1 MCDETRAEN
10 AFREGAVETIPYA
23 RTTAAEKGRIAVRT
37 GRSASYEA
45 GERVALISVL
55 LGALALSV
63 LASSGPIQWM
73 DNGFLLFIAAQGD
86 YVARELSATSHPLYH
101 SVTAMLYKLFG
112 VHGVAYFNSLLM
124 APLAYVVYRVGKAL
138 GLDAPYAVLAA
149 LGVILLHNV
158 FWVSTKMEVYA
169 LHLLIVMTAYAIVFD
184 HDVAVRRTAVVV
196 GVLTGLGAATHQL
209 TIIVL
214 APLYLYLLP
223 RCRWRLLWALPGLLL
238 GLAPCYPAMLH
249 EFNAGSDAATVI
261 RIFLTGSDGAAS
273 AGWEG
278 ALFRFDKIFQDKHYA
293 VLVLVSLCGVGLL
306 GAMRKP
312 ATLKQTVIWTA
323 AVLNLL
329 FAVSYGV
336 SDRFTF
342 FLPGAAF
349 FAILGVAEMSRRYG
363 SCRVGL
369 SLTLTLI
376 LLHPLLLVGASALA
390 GSGLVTLPTQASKLP
405 FRDDVRYFLAP
416 YLRDTSAHSFILA
429 YAQQVPEGS
438 VVLSDYSPM
447 GALRSAQVNGQFLNR
462 ELIGCEEERAVWPDT
477 MYLVRK
483 DYCEQVIKGYKAV
496 PALLGW
502 IVSR

>member
-1 MCDETRAEN
+1 
-10 AFREGAVETIPYA
+10 
-23 RTTAAEKGRIAVRT
+23 
-37 GRSASYEA
+37 
-45 GERVALISVL
+45 
-55 LGALALSV
+55 
-63 LASSGPIQWM
+63 M
-73 DNGFLLFIAAQGD
+73 DNGFLLFIAAQGE

-101 SVTAMLYKLFG
+101 SLTVVLYKLFG
-112 VHGVAYFNSLLM
+112 VHGVVYLNSLLM
-124 APLAYVVYRVGKAL
+124 APLAYVVYRFSRAL
-138 GLDAPYAVLAA
+138 RLDPPYAVLAA
-149 LGVILLHNV
+149 LGVTLLHNV
-158 FWVSTKMEVYA
+158 FWVSTKTEVYA
-169 LHLLIVMTAYAIVFD
+169 LHVLIVMTAYWIVFD
-184 HDVAVRRTAVVV
+184 DHVAVRGTAVVV

-209 TIIVL
+209 TFIVL
-214 APLYLYLLP
+214 IPLYLYLLP

-249 EFNAGSDAATVI
+249 ELSAGSDVVTVI

-278 ALFRFDKIFQDKHYA
+278 ALLRFDKIFQDQHYA
-293 VLVLVSLCGVGLL
+293 ILVLVSLCGVGLL

-363 SCRVGL
+363 PCRVGL

-376 LLHPLLLVGASALA
+376 LLHPLLLVGVAALA

-405 FRDDVRYFLAP
+405 FRDDIRYFLSP
-416 YLRDTSAHSFILA
+416 YVRDASAHSFILA
-429 YAQQVPEGS
+429 YEQLVPEGS
-438 VVLSDYSPM
+438 IVLSDYSPM
-447 GALRSAQVNGQFLNR
+447 GALRSAQINGHFQDR
-462 ELIGCEEERAVWPDT
+462 VLIGCEEERAVWPAT
-477 MYLVRK
+477 MHLVRK
-483 DYCEQVIKGYKAV
+483 DYCDRAITDYKAV
-496 PALLGW
+496 PAPVGW